1 MGCYQI
7 KIGIVIP
14 ARLESERLPRKV
26 LKLFSG
32 IPMIEHVWRRAQLT
46 NPVIETVIATDSEE
60 IKKIC
65 ENFGAKCYLTSKNH
79 PNGLS
84 RISEISSTLKWDFYI
99 VLQADEI
106 LIDPDYLSNLYRKI
120 QLNPEQNF
128 FNLVT
133 KLQNNLELY
142 DKNVVKCLIR
152 NDETIIN
159 LFRLSGLVSSIEIQ
173 LEVTKKICGIFAIS
187 SNFLSIISKTQS
199 QEIEINESIEQMK
212 VIELG
217 MNILAVN
224 AEINYPSVNT
234 PAEAKRVQNILNT
247 DIRQKQISGSY
258 SN

>member
-26 LKLFSG
+26 LKIFSG

-128 FNLVT
+128 FNLVP

-142 DKNVVKCLIR
+142 DKNVVIWSL
-152 NDETIIN
+152 T
-159 LFRLSGLVSSIEIQ
+159 L
-173 LEVTKKICGIFAIS
+173 A
-187 SNFLSIISKTQS
+187 
-199 QEIEINESIEQMK
+199 
-212 VIELG
+212 
-217 MNILAVN
+217 MN
-224 AEINYPSVNT
+224 
-234 PAEAKRVQNILNT
+234 QN
-247 DIRQKQISGSY
+247 
-258 SN
+258 